1 MHVSVLLALQT
12 KNLFC
17 PEVRSASSLKDWS
30 GAWFNCRILWKGENH
45 IQTPPPPS
53 LSILFTTKYIKINS
67 KFSRVFWLLIFQNFW
82 LMQIKCSN
90 KQTNKQTL
98 ILPLIFFP
106 QGWRNGRR
114 KLCWNGIQSEKWARK
129 IEAKSIW
136 LFEFLFWWKVRN

>member
-53 LSILFTTKYIKINS
+53 LSIPFTTKYIKINS

-82 LMQIKCSN
+82 LMKIKCSN

-98 ILPLIFFP
+98 ILPLIFFSP
-106 QGWRNGRR
+106 G
-114 KLCWNGIQSEKWARK
+114 LEKWKKK
-129 IEAKSIW
+129 IVLEWDPEWKMSEENRSKKYLIIWIFVLVKS
-136 LFEFLFWWKVRN
+136 